1 MRIANSSRSEIRQNN
16 PQLSVVMCTYNRGE
30 LLLPAIRS
38 VLAQGATTPPFE
50 LIVVD
55 NNSSDG
61 TRAIIERF
69 TQSDS
74 RVRYVFE
81 PRQGLSFARNAG
93 IREARALLIA
103 FTDDDVRVDGHWVA
117 SVVRA
122 FDEHSGA
129 DMVGGRVLPLW
140 PATPPGWLTT
150 AHWAPLA
157 LADHG
162 ETAIPITSDRPICL
176 VGANLACRRSVF
188 ETVGVFT
195 TALQRVRNSIGSL
208 EDHEF
213 LLRVLRAGR
222 FGVYDPRILV
232 HAEIQP
238 DRLERAYHRRWHAGH
253 GHFHALLRSE
263 EMEQSTRGSFLGVP
277 AHLFRQALNDVWGWM
292 RSIASRSA
300 SRAFNHELRLRFFVG
315 FFRTRMREFL
325 DTRHHQRLR
334 ARMTLDTAV
343 AASQPSI
350 PRGRPARGQGH
361 E

>member
-1 MRIANSSRSEIRQNN
+1 MHTVNSSRPQVRQDSL
-16 PQLSVVMCTYNRGE
+16 QLSVVMCTYNRGE

-38 VLAQGATTPPFE
+38 VLAQDVTTPAFE

-55 NNSSDG
+55 NNSSDD

-69 TQSDS
+69 ARSDS
-74 RVRYVFE
+74 RVQYVFE

-93 IREARALLIA
+93 IGQARALLIA
-103 FTDDDVRVDGHWVA
+103 FTDDDVRVDEHWVA

-122 FDEHSGA
+122 FEEHSGA

-140 PATPPGWLTT
+140 PAAPPHWLTT

-157 LADHG
+157 LEDHG
-162 ETAIPITSDRPICL
+162 DTAITITSDRPLCL

-188 ETVGVFT
+188 DTVGLFT
-195 TALQRVRNSIGSL
+195 TALQRVKSSIGSL

-238 DRLERAYHRRWHAGH
+238 NRLERAYHRRWHAGH

-277 AHLFRQALNDVWGWM
+277 AHLFRQAVEDIWGWM
-292 RSIASRSA
+292 RSIASRGA
-300 SRAFNHELRLRFFVG
+300 ARAFHHELRLRFFLS

-325 DTRHHQRLR
+325 DTRRERSR
-334 ARMTLDTAV
+334 ARMAFAPAL
-343 AASQPSI
+343 
-350 PRGRPARGQGH
+350 PARQPLIQRSHTTDGQGH
-361 E
+361 K